1 MAAIRTISG
10 VAALALALGAGCDKV
25 KGLLGQ
31 GEAAP
36 AEAKADPATAE
47 GAKAAVASAP
57 TKAEPAK
64 AEPAPVAKADVAAA
78 AKVEP
83 VAAAVAAD
91 PASVAAAVPCIV
103 GRWKGIDYIA
113 EITRAIHRDPT
124 LRTMKHSSSG
134 GLFGYQ
140 VDPPTDGRGVV
151 KAKAEEL
158 RYVFAGKVE
167 GFQVGLTITLDG
179 DTEAAYELVGDD
191 TIVVSKPTKNT
202 MKAHGVAK
210 VEGLGKYGKSPK
222 VEPDFDGTFVYTCDE
237 TKLVVWRDKKDSGT
251 PVHFERE

>member
-1 MAAIRTISG
+1 MAALRRISG
-10 VAALALALGAGCDKV
+10 VAIVVVALGAGCDRV

-31 GEAAP
+31 GEPAP
-36 AEAKADPATAE
+36 TEAKADAPKAE
-47 GAKAAVASAP
+47 GTNAD
-57 TKAEPAK
+57 KAEPAK
-64 AEPAPVAKADVAAA
+64 AEPAKAEIAAVAKAEPIVAKA
-78 AKVEP
+78 EP
-83 VAAAVAAD
+83 VAAAA
-91 PASVAAAVPCIV
+91 PVAAAVPCIV
-103 GRWKGIDYIA
+103 GRWKAIDYIA

-140 VDPPTDGRGVV
+140 VDPPTDGKGIV

-158 RYVFAGKVE
+158 RYVFSGKVE
-167 GFQVGLTITLDG
+167 GFQVGLTITLNG

-191 TIVVSKPTKNT
+191 TIVVAKPTKNT

-210 VEGLGKYGKSPK
+210 VEGLGKYSKSPK
-222 VEPDFDGTFVYTCDE
+222 VEPDFDGTFVYACDE
-237 TKLVVWRDKKDSGT
+237 TKLQVWRDKKDSGS